1 MRRRCRASNC
11 LGLAVGRGAAI
22 VSTHVVTD
30 VVTHVAVAHDAPR
43 HFNHLGVGGWVA
55 QMPTHPPDTRG
66 SVGGSVG
73 GWVCGWVG
81 SRCAAPSGP
90 AHFEKSPAHSSRLV
104 RWLGMSKMLQ
114 C

>member
-66 SVGGSVG
+66 SVGGSD
-73 GWVCGWVG
+73 VCGWVG
-81 SRCAAPSGP
+81 LWVG
-90 AHFEKSPAHSSRLV
+90 
-104 RWLGMSKMLQ
+104 GQ
-114 C
+114 